1 MNEPSFKYFQ
11 GFHDVVSVFIGI
23 FGSNVG
29 YYMSHRVAT
38 TYLRDSFLYTF
49 QETVA
54 ILDRLIYF
62 IAVKRDP
69 SFEEYFA
76 EFEDQKLGF
85 TMPWIITWFA
95 HSFDDINV
103 ITRIWDYLISS
114 QASAIVYAS
123 AALILET
130 KR

>member
-1 MNEPSFKYFQ
+1 
-11 GFHDVVSVFIGI
+11 VS
-23 FGSNVG
+23 
-29 YYMSHRVAT
+29 
-38 TYLRDSFLYTF
+38 
-49 QETVA
+49 

-62 IAVKRDP
+62 ITVKRDP
-69 SFEEYFA
+69 DFEQFFEE
-76 EFEDQKLGF
+76 FEEQKLGF

-123 AALILET
+123 AALILES
-130 KR
+130 KQSLVEYCNGNYDVSPW